1 MKHIQVLK
9 VVVASPSDVQQ
20 ERKSIV
26 EAAEEINRGIARA
39 NNLLLEVYRWE
50 IDSYPGFHPEGPQGW
65 IDQSLD
71 IEDLDLLIGIFW
83 KRFGTPT
90 TDARS
95 GTEHEFRIAYNLWK
109 QTGSPQIMVYFN
121 QSKNTLSSLE
131 EVEQVRLVI
140 EFKQSFPSE
149 GLFWNYEDVEEFGKL
164 IRGHFTRFILNI
176 ADANNKS
183 DTAKTGSKKS
193 TNSVPPLDEQIAL
206 WVQAKSKSN
215 MTEKAYN
222 YMLMSYR
229 KALQREGLDLD
240 SDNNSVLLAVAQ
252 DCANKIIKR
261 SDKIAPRT
269 YNTRLYTLIS
279 NTRLYTLISFFR
291 YAVKQSWRE
300 TNPLENVEVREL
312 LDVDKTEPLDNEE
325 VKAALKKVQRNTI
338 SGKRDYALLCILLT
352 MGLHVSEICSLRYGD
367 ITITGDK
374 VTITYLQKGGSK
386 DTQSLLP
393 ATACIFSEY
402 FTSFPGLT
410 FRLFSLLA
418 CRLDTLK

>member
-26 EAAEEINRGIARA
+26 EAAEEINRGMARA

-121 QSKNTLSSLE
+121 QSKYTLSSLE

-149 GLFWNYEDVEEFGKL
+149 GFFWNYEDVEEFGKL
-164 IRGHFTRFILNI
+164 IRGHFTRF
-176 ADANNKS
+176 
-183 DTAKTGSKKS
+183 
-193 TNSVPPLDEQIAL
+193 
-206 WVQAKSKSN
+206 
-215 MTEKAYN
+215 Y
-222 YMLMSYR
+222 
-229 KALQREGLDLD
+229 
-240 SDNNSVLLAVAQ
+240 
-252 DCANKIIKR
+252 
-261 SDKIAPRT
+261 
-269 YNTRLYTLIS
+269 
-279 NTRLYTLISFFR
+279 
-291 YAVKQSWRE
+291 
-300 TNPLENVEVREL
+300 LEY
-312 LDVDKTEPLDNEE
+312 
-325 VKAALKKVQRNTI
+325 
-338 SGKRDYALLCILLT
+338 S
-352 MGLHVSEICSLRYGD
+352 
-367 ITITGDK
+367 
-374 VTITYLQKGGSK
+374 
-386 DTQSLLP
+386 
-393 ATACIFSEY
+393 
-402 FTSFPGLT
+402 
-410 FRLFSLLA
+410 
-418 CRLDTLK
+418 